1 MEDFYL
7 SIDLSKLFRA
17 FMKEFNDK
25 NGVKTKCICIPVE
38 DNNIFTGFS
47 DIARISL
54 KMRAYQKDETTHFI
68 TLSGNKAFFEKLKA
82 QGIERTPILGNAKIA
97 PKREDLDKVQGKS
110 SYQQVT
116 APQTPTKTT
125 PTYNEP
131 PMPKND
137 YTEDAQ
143 GVPNFNDSDND
154 MPF

>member
-7 SIDLSKLFRA
+7 NIDLSKLFRA

-38 DNNIFTGFS
+38 DNGIYTGFS
-47 DIARISL
+47 DIAKIAL
-54 KMRAYQKDETTHFI
+54 KMRAYPKDEKTHFI

-82 QGIERTPILGNAKIA
+82 QGIERTPIIGNAKIA
-97 PKREDLDKVQGKS
+97 PKREALDKMQGNS
-110 SYQQVT
+110 NYQQLAPPT
-116 APQTPTKTT
+116 AT

-131 PMPKND
+131 QPPKND
-137 YTEDAQ
+137 YADDAQ
-143 GVPNFNDSDND
+143 GVANFNDSNDD

>member
-17 FMKEFNDK
+17 FMKEFKDK
-25 NGVKTKCICIPVE
+25 NGVNTKCICIPCE
-38 DNNIFTGFS
+38 DNGIYTGFS
-47 DIARISL
+47 DIAKISL
-54 KMRAYQKDETTHFI
+54 KMRAYPKDEKTHFI

-82 QGIERTPILGNAKIA
+82 QGIERTPIIGNAKIA
-97 PKREDLDKVQGKS
+97 PKREALDKMQGNS
-110 SYQQVT
+110 NYQQVT
-116 APQTPTKTT
+116 APQTPTKTA

-131 PMPKND
+131 PIPKND

-143 GVPNFNDSDND
+143 GVPNFNDSDDD

>member
-1 MEDFYL
+1 MEDYYL

-110 SYQQVT
+110 SYQQVATPQPT
-116 APQTPTKTT
+116 AA

-131 PMPKND
+131 QPPKND
-137 YTEDAQ
+137 YADDAQ
-143 GVPNFNDSDND
+143 GVANFNDSNDD

>member
-47 DIARISL
+47 DIAKISL
-54 KMRAYQKDETTHFI
+54 KMKAHPKDEQTHFI

-82 QGIERTPILGNAKIA
+82 QGIERTPIIGNAKVA

-110 SYQQVT
+110 NYQQVAPPQQKT
-116 APQTPTKTT
+116 A

-137 YTEDAQ
+137 YTDDAQ
-143 GVPNFNDSDND
+143 GVPNFNDTNDD

>member
-54 KMRAYQKDETTHFI
+54 KMRAYQKDETRHFI
-68 TLSGNKAFFEKLKA
+68 NLSGNKAFFAKLKA
-82 QGIERTPILGNAKIA
+82 QGIERTPIIGNAKIA
-97 PKREDLDKVQGKS
+97 PKREALDKMQGNS
-110 SYQQVT
+110 NYQQ
-116 APQTPTKTT
+116 AATPTAAT
-125 PTYNEP
+125 TYNEP
-131 PMPKND
+131 QPPKND
-137 YTEDAQ
+137 YADDAQ
-143 GVPNFNDSDND
+143 GVANFNDSNDD